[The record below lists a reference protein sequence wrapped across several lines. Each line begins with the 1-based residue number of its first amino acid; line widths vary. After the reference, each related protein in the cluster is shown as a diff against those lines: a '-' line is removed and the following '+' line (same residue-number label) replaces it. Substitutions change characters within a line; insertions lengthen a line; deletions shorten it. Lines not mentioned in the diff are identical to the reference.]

1 MKIAIFGTGYV
12 GLVSGAC
19 FAEIGHEVMCVD
31 VDERKIENLKKGI
44 IPIYE
49 FGLEEIVKNNYA
61 HKRLLFTT
69 DAKLG
74 IEFGDIIFNAVG
86 TPPDKENHNK
96 ADLQY
101 VEAVAR
107 TFGKYIN
114 SYKILVNK
122 STVPVGT
129 GKICKNI
136 IQEEIEKRK
145 EKKEFDV
152 VSNPEFLREGTA
164 IKDFMLPDRIVCGVE
179 TQKAKEYMGNIYK
192 PILRNYSSIV
202 FTDIK
207 SAELI
212 KYASNSFLAT
222 KISFINEIANF
233 AEIVGANIEDI
244 SKGMG
249 LDKRIGNRFLH
260 AGIGYGGSCFP
271 KDIKAL
277 IETGKDYDFDFKII
291 KATEEVNEK
300 QKTLP
305 IKKYQKYQKNIAGKN
320 IAIWG
325 LTFKPKTDDT
335 REAPSI
341 DIIKELLKEGVAKI
355 SCFDK
360 EGANQMK
367 NIFQGEEHIFFFEE
381 DMYEVL
387 ENADV
392 LFLLTEWDEFRIA
405 DFGKIKEKMIG
416 NIIIDGRNI
425 WEKEN
430 IEKYGFIYEGIGK

>member
-1 MKIAIFGTGYV
+1 MKIAIFWTGYV

-31 VDERKIENLKKGI
+31 VDEKKIENLKKWI

-74 IEFGDIIFNAVG
+74 IEFWDVIFNAVW
-86 TPPDKENHNK
+86 TPPDKKNHNK

-107 TFGKYIN
+107 TFWKYIN
-114 SYKILVNK
+114 SYKILINK

-129 GKICKNI
+129 WELCKNI
-136 IQEEIEKRK
+136 VREEIEKRK
-145 EKKEFDV
+145 EKKEFDI
-152 VSNPEFLREGTA
+152 VSNPEFLREWTA
-164 IKDFMLPDRIVCGVE
+164 IKDFMLPDRIVCGGE
-179 TQKAKEYMGNIYK
+179 TQKAKEYMENIYK
-192 PILRNYSSIV
+192 PILRNYSRII

-244 SKGMG
+244 STWIG

-260 AGIGYGGSCFP
+260 AWIGYGGSCFP

-305 IKKYQKYQKNIAGKN
+305 IKKYKKYEKNIAWKN

-341 DIIKELLKEGVAKI
+341 DIIKELLKEWVSKI

-360 EGANQMK
+360 EWVSQMK
-367 NIFQGEEHIFFFEE
+367 QIFQWEKHIFFSEE

-405 DFGKIKEKMIG
+405 DFWKIKEKMTW

-425 WEKEN
+425 WEKES
-430 IEKYGFIYEGIGK
+430 IEKYGFIYEWIGK

>member
-1 MKIAIFGTGYV
+1 MKISIFWTGYV

-31 VDERKIENLKKGI
+31 IDAEKIENLKKWI

-49 FGLEEIVKNNYA
+49 LGLEEIVKNNCT
-61 HKRLLFTT
+61 HKRLHFTT
-69 DAKLG
+69 DAKLA
-74 IEFGDIIFNAVG
+74 INFWEVIFNAVW

-101 VEAVAR
+101 VETVAK
-107 TFGKYIN
+107 TFWKYID

-129 GKICKNI
+129 WELCKKLIQTEINNRSKNI
-136 IQEEIEKRK
+136 D
-145 EKKEFDV
+145 FDI

-164 IKDFMLPDRIVCGVE
+164 IKDFMLPDRIVCWVE
-179 TQKAKEYMGNIYK
+179 TKTAQEIMENIYK

-212 KYASNSFLAT
+212 KYASNAFLAT

-244 SKGMG
+244 SKWMG

-277 IETGKDYDFDFKII
+277 IETGNDYDFDFQII
-291 KATEEVNEK
+291 KATETVNEE

-305 IKKYQKYQKNIAGKN
+305 IKKYKKYEKSLAGKN
-320 IAIWG
+320 IALWG

-341 DIIKELLKEGVAKI
+341 EIIKKLLEEWVEKI

-360 EGANQMK
+360 EWVKQMK
-367 NIFQGEEHIFFFEE
+367 NIFIENKNVFFSYD
-381 DMYEVL
+381 DMYEVV
-387 ENADV
+387 EDADV

-405 DFGKIKEKMIG
+405 DFEKIKEKMRG

-425 WEKEN
+425 WEKKELG
-430 IEKYGFIYEGIGK
+430 KYGFIYEWIGK